1 MERIDPNPDAVDP
14 EFPQLAEATP
24 DEELAADPDDTADDD
39 AEFEEDDEEEATESE
54 AEGSE

>member
-1 MERIDPNPDAVDP
+1 MERIEPNPDAVDP

-24 DEELAADPDDTADDD
+24 DEELAADPDAADDD
-39 AEFEEDDEEEATESE
+39 AEFEEDDEKEDTESE